1 MKRGITIND
10 GHDVEVIPSSLIT
23 QALRR
28 KEQAVPC
35 LVWPAPEPFTV
46 GRIPEPITAGVRGR
60 GGKIVGAILIGGV
73 ALYILIHL
81 VIWFAKG

>member
-1 MKRGITIND
+1 MKTLIIND
-10 GHDVEVIPSSLIT
+10 GHDVEVIPSALIIK
-23 QALRR
+23 ALRR

-35 LVWPAPEPFTV
+35 LVWPEPTVTVGAVPEPV
-46 GRIPEPITAGVRGR
+46 GVRGR

>member
-1 MKRGITIND
+1 MKRLLVIND
-10 GHDVEVIPSSLIT
+10 GHDVEVIPSSSIA

-35 LVWPAPEPFTV
+35 LVWPEPTVTVGAVPEPRPV
-46 GRIPEPITAGVRGR
+46 GVRGR
-60 GGKIVGAILIGGV
+60 GGQIVGTVLIGGV